1 MNFSRVSLAFL
12 LLVMILM
19 GTAGSMNAQDRY
31 ERDDQSRRSGACFYK
46 NIDFGGEK
54 FCVNQGE
61 RMAMVPAGFNDQIS
75 SIRIFGRRTE
85 IVIYQGRD
93 FEEPS
98 LRLREDV
105 ANLQKFQIK
114 PGHSWNDRVSSIE
127 VFSMRDADDWDR
139 DGACF
144 FKDENF
150 RGEKFCVA
158 RGDRMAEVPRGFSDR
173 ISSVRIY
180 GRVAVTVYQDANFRG
195 PSLDIRNDVE
205 NLQSSQVR
213 SGHSWNDRISSIK
226 VY

>member
-1 MNFSRVSLAFL
+1 VNPSRVSLAFL
-12 LLVMILM
+12 LLVMVLIS
-19 GTAGSMNAQDRY
+19 TAGSISAQDRY
-31 ERDDQSRRSGACFYK
+31 ERDDQNRRSGACFYK

-54 FCVNQGE
+54 FCINQGE

-75 SIRIFGRRTE
+75 SVRIFGRTE
-85 IVIYQGRD
+85 ITVYQGRD
-93 FEEPS
+93 FQEPS

-114 PGHSWNDRVSSIE
+114 PGHSWNDRISSIE
-127 VFSMRDADDWDR
+127 VASIRDAGDWDR

-150 RGEKFCVA
+150 RGEKFCVQ
-158 RGDRMAEVPRGFSDR
+158 RGDRMAEVPRGFSDK
-173 ISSVRIY
+173 ISSVRVY
-180 GRVAVTVYQDANFRG
+180 GRTTVTVYQDANFRG
-195 PSLDIRNDVE
+195 PSLEIQDDVT
-205 NLQSSQVR
+205 NLQSSQVK